1 MAALRGTPVLHTLT
15 SHAREAAE
23 TVYAARLRPP
33 ADAGRLAR
41 FAYGL
46 GLPLGVAGAVLR
58 DPAARR
64 RYLRICATQA
74 AVVLGAGLLLAVS
87 LHDVAWSSGYVHSTA
102 RGALRL
108 ELSADEILASLYGAL
123 YAFEWV
129 VLALSYEHHDAISR
143 DAALLTGAPP
153 EDPPLT
159 PRVRV
164 DPRWITKRVRR
175 YLRGWIVFAA
185 GLPALFLLTFLPIV
199 GRYLYAVATSLW
211 ATYWLAVLVTA
222 KSAEAWRE
230 EHTAG
235 PPWFLRRWEHLT
247 ARIPGFRWW
256 LPRLYGRVWRRS
268 TTQVFSPAARFERS
282 PWELA
287 GLALARVLGGIPGF
301 YFFVRP
307 FMPVAAAHVLVAQNA
322 GERAEAAPTPAAPAH
337 AGPAAPRAA
346 A

>member
-1 MAALRGTPVLHTLT
+1 MAALRATPVLHTLT

-33 ADAGRLAR
+33 AGAGRLAR

-64 RYLRICATQA
+64 RYLRTCATQA
-74 AVVLGAGLLLAVS
+74 AVVLGAGLLLVVS
-87 LHDVAWSSGYVHSTA
+87 LDDVAW
-102 RGALRL
+102 L
-108 ELSADEILASLYGAL
+108 ELSADETLASLYGAL
-123 YAFEWV
+123 YAVEWI
-129 VLALSYEHHDAISR
+129 VLALSYEHHDAIGR

-159 PRVRV
+159 PRVHL
-164 DPRWITKRVRR
+164 DPRWIAKRVRR

-211 ATYWLAVLVTA
+211 ATYWLAVLVSA

-235 PPWFLRRWEHLT
+235 PPWFLRRWEYLT
-247 ARIPGFRWW
+247 AQVPGFRWW
-256 LPRLYGRVWRRS
+256 LPRLYGRVWRRF
-268 TTQVFSPAARFERS
+268 TAQVFSPAARFERS

-322 GERAEAAPTPAAPAH
+322 GERAESAPAHAAPAH